1 MAIKWPP
8 ESDAKLEKE
17 PLPPPKRFIID
28 EKKEQQ
34 EKIVPTKSAEEIQRK
49 INEKIKASEQ
59 PVEPPPKKA
68 PPPRP
73 YKQVT
78 CAFVKLF
85 HPTNKQVTSQAS
97 KLRLYIQ
104 VTWEALH
111 WGLTNRSLRKLPSKA
126 LHTGFLQNTS
136 HWGLT
141 NRLLAKHFHWGLTN
155 SYLQNTP
162 HWAEVLQF
170 NWLLAKHPLSS

>member
-1 MAIKWPP
+1 MIEPRSSNIFILFFNRVLANGENEAASFVIVAATSASTNEVRRPTRMAIKWPP

-73 YKQVT
+73 HKQV
-78 CAFVKLF
+78 C
-85 HPTNKQVTSQAS
+85 
-97 KLRLYIQ
+97 
-104 VTWEALH
+104 EALPS
-111 WGLTNRSLRKLPSKA
+111 NR
-126 LHTGFLQNTS
+126 
-136 HWGLT
+136 
-141 NRLLAKHFHWGLTN
+141 
-155 SYLQNTP
+155 
-162 HWAEVLQF
+162 
-170 NWLLAKHPLSS
+170 